1 MKYVVL
7 KTGGK
12 QYKVSENDVICIEN
26 LHAKKD
32 EEVILDKILLYV
44 SDEVLK
50 IGKPELNGFS
60 VKAKILGE
68 KKDKKIQVSKY
79 KSKVRYRRVT
89 GHRQLL
95 TEVKI
100 EKILLEDKDLKKSK
114 KT

>member
-7 KTGGK
+7 KIGGK
-12 QYKVSENDVICIEN
+12 QYKVSEGDIIEVEN

-32 EEVILDKILLYV
+32 QKLTFDKILLYV
-44 SDEVLK
+44 SDGISK
-50 IGKPELNGFS
+50 IGKPGLFGFS
-60 VKAKILGE
+60 VKAKVLGE
-68 KKDKKIQVSKY
+68 KKGKKIQVSKY

-100 EKILLEDKDLKKSK
+100 EKFDII
-114 KT
+114 